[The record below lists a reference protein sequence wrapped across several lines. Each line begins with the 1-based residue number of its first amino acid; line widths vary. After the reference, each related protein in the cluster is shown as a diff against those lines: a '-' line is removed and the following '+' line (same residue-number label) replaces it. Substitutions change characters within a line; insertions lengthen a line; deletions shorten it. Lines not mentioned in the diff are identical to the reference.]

1 MKKIICILVGLISF
15 SSFAQTT
22 DSRLRIKDFEVVS
35 DTITI
40 DSISISPYNFKVL
53 DSAKQL
59 IDSTLYSVNFAK
71 AQLYINKPKFK
82 RITVQYTALPEFLTK
97 TYYKF
102 DESLIVPQAT
112 DLSRLYSVQKSTINK
127 NFLPFDGLQTSGSIL
142 RGFTVGNN
150 QNAVVNSNFDLQI
163 SGNISKDVQVR
174 ASITDSNV
182 PLQENGFSQRLDEFD
197 RVFIELFSKNWKISA
212 GDINL
217 FNTTNQFL
225 RFNKKVAGVQ
235 VDVMTESEEN
245 DTHFFASGAL
255 VRGQFARNS
264 FTGEEGNQGPYKITG
279 TNTEEFTLLISGS
292 ETVYV
297 NGAPLTRGENNDYI
311 VDYNTA
317 EITFMPTFPI
327 TGSMRVVVEYQYADR
342 NYTRFVTYNGAEYK
356 NDKLKLGVTFYNEN
370 DVKNQ
375 PLQQDLT
382 TSQKVILSQAG
393 DNEGLMVAPSAY
405 NAAFEENKILYKKEL
420 IGSEEVY
427 VFSSNPDDELFRV
440 TFTYVG
446 EGQGNYVIQTTIA
459 SGRIFEYVAPV
470 SDIKQ
475 GAYEPIVQLTPPN
488 RLMIGVLNADYTPTE
503 KTAISSELAYS
514 SNDVNL
520 FSSIDDTDNEG
531 FAGKFKWNQ
540 ILVDR
545 NWKFATGVNY
555 ELIHKNFRTI
565 ERYRNVEF
573 SRDWDLL
580 NTEGNQSYLST
591 NLSLSNTTKGIVS
604 YVFENLNYSEN
615 FNGIRHNLLTNLKLN
630 RTKINVNS
638 SLLSNNTNA
647 YKTDFFRWYSHGKHH
662 FSKSWIGA
670 ELNAESNKRYDK
682 STSEL
687 EDISHKLVEYEAFF
701 GVGDT
706 AKVYAEFGFNY
717 QVTDSVQVQRLQKV
731 NAAKTYFMRS
741 KLIQNEASNLSLFVN
756 YRTIDHTNFDDE
768 ESLNSRLL
776 YRQQFFNNGVSLQ
789 TAYETNSGV
798 LPQQEFNYVEVDA
811 GLGYFTWNDYNNNGI
826 QELDEFEVAQ
836 FQDEAN
842 YVRVLLPTINYIKT
856 NQNKFSQSFT
866 LNATG
871 WSDKKGFKKF
881 LSHFVNQS
889 FIVIDGKVKRENSSF
904 NLNPFAVND
913 ALALNQSFKNSLFFN
928 RGKQF
933 FSTTYTFINTDN
945 KNAYSINNQNNKLKS
960 HQLLFNHRIKQ
971 WWLLDVKTSF
981 SENKSTSDVFTSR
994 NYTIQSKEFNPKISY
1009 LYSTNSRFEML
1020 YHLKDKKN
1028 IIGDEEALFINTLGV
1043 NFIHTTGKNFSVNSS
1058 LNLVFNKFTGETN
1071 SAVGYQLLEGLR
1083 PGTNYTWNVSFQK
1096 RINSYLDVTFNYL
1109 GRKSESVKAI
1119 HTGSLQL
1126 RASF

>member
-1 MKKIICILVGLISF
+1 
-15 SSFAQTT
+15 
-22 DSRLRIKDFEVVS
+22 
-35 DTITI
+35 
-40 DSISISPYNFKVL
+40 
-53 DSAKQL
+53 
-59 IDSTLYSVNFAK
+59 
-71 AQLYINKPKFK
+71 
-82 RITVQYTALPEFLTK
+82 
-97 TYYKF
+97 
-102 DESLIVPQAT
+102 
-112 DLSRLYSVQKSTINK
+112 
-127 NFLPFDGLQTSGSIL
+127 
-142 RGFTVGNN
+142 
-150 QNAVVNSNFDLQI
+150 
-163 SGNISKDVQVR
+163 
-174 ASITDSNV
+174 
-182 PLQENGFSQRLDEFD
+182 
-197 RVFIELFSKNWKISA
+197 
-212 GDINL
+212 
-217 FNTTNQFL
+217 
-225 RFNKKVAGVQ
+225 
-235 VDVMTESEEN
+235 
-245 DTHFFASGAL
+245 
-255 VRGQFARNS
+255 
-264 FTGEEGNQGPYKITG
+264 
-279 TNTEEFTLLISGS
+279 
-292 ETVYV
+292 
-297 NGAPLTRGENNDYI
+297 
-311 VDYNTA
+311 
-317 EITFMPTFPI
+317 
-327 TGSMRVVVEYQYADR
+327 
-342 NYTRFVTYNGAEYK
+342 
-356 NDKLKLGVTFYNEN
+356 
-370 DVKNQ
+370 
-375 PLQQDLT
+375 
-382 TSQKVILSQAG
+382 
-393 DNEGLMVAPSAY
+393 
-405 NAAFEENKILYKKEL
+405 
-420 IGSEEVY
+420 
-427 VFSSNPDDELFRV
+427 
-440 TFTYVG
+440 
-446 EGQGNYVIQTTIA
+446 
-459 SGRIFEYVAPV
+459 
-470 SDIKQ
+470 
-475 GAYEPIVQLTPPN
+475 
-488 RLMIGVLNADYTPTE
+488 
-503 KTAISSELAYS
+503 
-514 SNDVNL
+514 
-520 FSSIDDTDNEG
+520 
-531 FAGKFKWNQ
+531 
-540 ILVDR
+540 
-545 NWKFATGVNY
+545 
-555 ELIHKNFRTI
+555 
-565 ERYRNVEF
+565 
-573 SRDWDLL
+573 
-580 NTEGNQSYLST
+580 
-591 NLSLSNTTKGIVS
+591 
-604 YVFENLNYSEN
+604 
-615 FNGIRHNLLTNLKLN
+615 
-630 RTKINVNS
+630 
-638 SLLSNNTNA
+638 
-647 YKTDFFRWYSHGKHH
+647 
-662 FSKSWIGA
+662 
-670 ELNAESNKRYDK
+670 
-682 STSEL
+682 
-687 EDISHKLVEYEAFF
+687 
-701 GVGDT
+701 
-706 AKVYAEFGFNY
+706 
-717 QVTDSVQVQRLQKV
+717 
-731 NAAKTYFMRS
+731 MRS
-741 KLIQNEASNLSLFVN
+741 KLIQNEASDLSLFVN

-1028 IIGDEEALFINTLGV
+1028 IIGDEEALFINTLGA

-1058 LNLVFNKFTGETN
+1058 LNLVLNKFTGETN

>member
-1 MKKIICILVGLISF
+1 
-15 SSFAQTT
+15 
-22 DSRLRIKDFEVVS
+22 
-35 DTITI
+35 
-40 DSISISPYNFKVL
+40 
-53 DSAKQL
+53 
-59 IDSTLYSVNFAK
+59 
-71 AQLYINKPKFK
+71 
-82 RITVQYTALPEFLTK
+82 
-97 TYYKF
+97 
-102 DESLIVPQAT
+102 
-112 DLSRLYSVQKSTINK
+112 
-127 NFLPFDGLQTSGSIL
+127 
-142 RGFTVGNN
+142 
-150 QNAVVNSNFDLQI
+150 
-163 SGNISKDVQVR
+163 
-174 ASITDSNV
+174 
-182 PLQENGFSQRLDEFD
+182 
-197 RVFIELFSKNWKISA
+197 
-212 GDINL
+212 
-217 FNTTNQFL
+217 
-225 RFNKKVAGVQ
+225 
-235 VDVMTESEEN
+235 
-245 DTHFFASGAL
+245 
-255 VRGQFARNS
+255 
-264 FTGEEGNQGPYKITG
+264 
-279 TNTEEFTLLISGS
+279 
-292 ETVYV
+292 
-297 NGAPLTRGENNDYI
+297 
-311 VDYNTA
+311 
-317 EITFMPTFPI
+317 
-327 TGSMRVVVEYQYADR
+327 
-342 NYTRFVTYNGAEYK
+342 
-356 NDKLKLGVTFYNEN
+356 
-370 DVKNQ
+370 
-375 PLQQDLT
+375 
-382 TSQKVILSQAG
+382 
-393 DNEGLMVAPSAY
+393 MVAPSAY

-420 IGSEEVY
+420 IGNEEVY

-459 SGRIFEYVAPV
+459 SGRIFEYVAPI

-741 KLIQNEASNLSLFVN
+741 KLIQNEASDLSLFVN

-1028 IIGDEEALFINTLGV
+1028 IIGDEEALFINTLGA

-1058 LNLVFNKFTGETN
+1058 LNLVLNKFTGKTN

-1096 RINSYLDVTFNYL
+1096 RINSYLDITFNYL